1 MRTFLSSPGT
11 AVKRNGRSGFS
22 NEVDGDDDRD
32 RHGRR
37 LPFDFSFDSFYSG
50 RKQDLQDA
58 VALESGTVRKKA
70 RVTVTLTE
78 FFHGKLIAIAMS
90 VLSFVRLK
98 SAHLYYSL
106 LKRAR
111 F

>member
-1 MRTFLSSPGT
+1 MPPALHYITFKNNLTIQFLVCSAST

-22 NEVDGDDDRD
+22 DGQD

-58 VALESGTVRKKA
+58 VALESGTVRI
-70 RVTVTLTE
+70 L
-78 FFHGKLIAIAMS
+78 HHS
-90 VLSFVRLK
+90 Q
-98 SAHLYYSL
+98 
-106 LKRAR
+106 
-111 F
+111 